1 MVKSSYF
8 AHKLVPNFW
17 ANLSLFGPYKGLFSK
32 GIRPDN
38 TGNECI
44 FVGCN
49 DKANST
55 QSTTIKGFCEDSK
68 FEMLEATFT
77 LMHMNRNNVIE
88 LFSTFLAQ
96 IKKSSLR

>member
-1 MVKSSYF
+1 VHHLEKIKMASPYGKKFLFCPQIGPYM
-8 AHKLVPNFW
+8 VPNFW

-77 LMHMNRNNVIE
+77 
-88 LFSTFLAQ
+88 
-96 IKKSSLR
+96 